1 MSWVLFLSQYEKK
14 RFLFVSQCPKNCTF
28 RMNAFAIITFA
39 KLICFL
45 MQNQSNLILIPNIY
59 LYIFLKKISNKFFFV
74 NNNFIDYL
82 QIDDEYKQP
91 MRSAW
96 RVFLSDRKGGCLWQG
111 LVTRQRRVLFS
122 ATYVQVSMS

>member
-1 MSWVLFLSQYEKK
+1 
-14 RFLFVSQCPKNCTF
+14 
-28 RMNAFAIITFA
+28 
-39 KLICFL
+39 
-45 MQNQSNLILIPNIY
+45 MQNHSNLILIPNIY

-96 RVFLSDRKGGCLWQG
+96 RVFFLKTGKGGG
-111 LVTRQRRVLFS
+111 GVYDRV
-122 ATYVQVSMS
+122 

>member
-1 MSWVLFLSQYEKK
+1 
-14 RFLFVSQCPKNCTF
+14 
-28 RMNAFAIITFA
+28 MNAFAIITFA

-45 MQNQSNLILIPNIY
+45 MQNHSNLILIPNIY

-96 RVFLSDRKGGCLWQG
+96 RVF
-111 LVTRQRRVLFS
+111 F
-122 ATYVQVSMS
+122 